1 MVRKIKK
8 FTLLQD
14 EHLFIAG
21 RTGTGKTF
29 LVHTLASEVSETV
42 SIFVHDTKGTAA
54 FDDYPI
60 FEKLSDFKKA
70 RETREPG
77 VIVYRPVFQEL
88 ELEYYEEF
96 YKWVYNRRDCIVI
109 IDEAM
114 QVCESPKKYPQ
125 YLKGILTRGREY
137 NIAAWVC
144 TQRPKTLPLFLLS
157 EASKFF
163 VFELN
168 LKDDRQ
174 RIMEITGRDEFMD
187 RKLCQYCFHYFDV
200 KTNKYFVGKVVLD

>member
-1 MVRKIKK
+1 MRKIKK
-8 FTLLQD
+8 FVFSED
-14 EHLFIAG
+14 EHIFIAG

-29 LVHTLASEVSETV
+29 LVHALASEIADMA
-42 SIFVHDTKGTAA
+42 SIFVHDTKGTST
-54 FDDYPI
+54 FDNYTI
-60 FEKLSDFKKA
+60 FEKLSDLKKA
-70 RETREPG
+70 RETKEPG
-77 VIVYRPVFQEL
+77 IFVYRPRFEEL
-88 ELEYYEEF
+88 ELDYYDEF
-96 YKWVYNRRDCIVI
+96 YKWIYNRKDCVVI

-114 QVCESPKKYPQ
+114 QVCESPKRYPQ

-168 LKDDRQ
+168 LKEDRQ
-174 RIMEITGRDEFMD
+174 RLVEITGREEFMD
-187 RKLCQYCFHYFDV
+187 RELCEYCFHYFDV
-200 KTNKYFVGKVVLD
+200 KKNEYFVGKVVLD

>member
-1 MVRKIKK
+1 MPRKIKK
-8 FTLLQD
+8 LSLAQD
-14 EHLFIAG
+14 EHIFIAG

-29 LVHTLASEVSETV
+29 LVHAMANDIADRVSV
-42 SIFVHDTKGTAA
+42 FVHDTKGTSA

-60 FEKLSDFKKA
+60 FEELSDLQKA
-70 RETREPG
+70 KESKEPG
-77 VIVYRPVFQEL
+77 IIVYRPIFQEL
-88 ELEYYEEF
+88 EMEYYNQF
-96 YKWVYNRRDCIVI
+96 YEWVYNRKDCVLI

-114 QVCESPKKYPQ
+114 QVCENPKKYPQ
-125 YLKGILTRGREY
+125 YLKGIMTRGREY

-168 LKDDRQ
+168 LKEDRQ
-174 RIMEITGRDEFMD
+174 RLVEITGREEFMD
-187 RKLCQYCFHYFDV
+187 RELCEYCFHYFDI
-200 KTNKYFVGKVVLD
+200 KKNEYFVGKVVLD